1 MQALITTLLLLL
13 SLTSH
18 AGTWVSS
25 TDIVKASDDSVRY
38 TATLDDKPS
47 VKRAIEVKKKMEAI
61 NAAKRLEEVKS
72 KKRLETLNTAKR
84 LEKIKV
90 MKRLNAEQATQETI
104 KKAAAVEKRIFNTWS
119 IQQDE
124 TLRSGLNKWV
134 TKAGWRY
141 LAWQSEREFPIVV
154 GISVSGSFQEAISQ
168 VLKAYHRSGNPLYGC
183 LKGGNK
189 VLVIADKPLNDKC
202 YSNNATSEGK

>member
-1 MQALITTLLLLL
+1 MAILGITKDLKMRALITTILLLL
-13 SLTSH
+13 SMTSH
-18 AGTWVSS
+18 AENWVSS

-47 VKRAIEVKKKMEAI
+47 VKRAIEAKKKMEAI
-61 NAAKRLEEVKS
+61 NAAKRLEEAKA
-72 KKRLETLNTAKR
+72 KKRLA
-84 LEKIKV
+84 
-90 MKRLNAEQATQETI
+90 AEQSTQETI
-104 KKAAAVEKRIFNTWS
+104 KKAAAVQQRKFNTWS
-119 IQQDE
+119 IQKGE
-124 TLRSGLNKWV
+124 TLRSGLNKWI

-168 VLKAYHRSGNPLYGC
+168 VLKAYHRSGNPLYAC